1 MSTRPPRTLPPHS
14 RSRTMSIADEI
25 DESRSVAA
33 EALRLARTMPDPAL
47 AEILREIAAIFGGGK
62 FEPTEGP

>member
-1 MSTRPPRTLPPHS
+1 
-14 RSRTMSIADEI
+14 MSIADEI

>member
-1 MSTRPPRTLPPHS
+1 
-14 RSRTMSIADEI
+14 MSIADEI

-47 AEILREIAAIFGGGK
+47 ADILREIAAIFGGGTADQ
-62 FEPTEGP
+62 TEAS